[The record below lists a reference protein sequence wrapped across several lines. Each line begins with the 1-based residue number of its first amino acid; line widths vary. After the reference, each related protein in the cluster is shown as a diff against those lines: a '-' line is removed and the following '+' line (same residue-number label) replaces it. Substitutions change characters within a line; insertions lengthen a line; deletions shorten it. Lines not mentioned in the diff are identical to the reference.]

1 MAPKNSNVL
10 ARVEIEVKE
19 EAESILNDFNAMMEK
34 GLVQAKTNE
43 SRPAKDVLS
52 DIRNN
57 VSMT

>member
-19 EAESILNDFNAMMEK
+19 EAESILNDFNAMMER
-34 GLVQAKTNE
+34 GLAQAKTNE